1 MSWEDF
7 DIFIGGDCDE
17 NLIKKSVF
25 VFNHINIYPYLL
37 CDWIQEKNSEYHDVV
52 RWLIENQLLKI
63 VMTKEELESDLE
75 DKIYYSA
82 NRELHELAYRN
93 IPKLAN
99 PPKYPKEYEES
110 LALSSK
116 QDAQDP
122 IMKDISLRAFRKRFE
137 DDYWSTDTYRQV
149 MDSPV
154 LIPKEKEGFKQEL
167 EKIYQIYLSNYLK
180 RPLDEHH
187 FQNRNE
193 VIFDQFCSSYSVYIN
208 ASEREFYEYKL
219 SGYRNYNALRTIRAA
234 ETILPLVNQKPIQD
248 FSFKELLE
256 IRKKRTWKG
265 AMKVLSRIAH
275 EIPCS
280 EEQVEYQTIAREK
293 IQNVYFDVME
303 SVRGSVLSDSIKAV
317 CNMGLNFIPIVGPVL
332 GPMKDVSDPFVNYL
346 KNQEGKK
353 KLAYFLL
360 DLR

>member
-7 DIFIGGDCDE
+7 DIFIGGDCDK

-25 VFNHINIYPYLL
+25 VFNHINIYPSLL
-37 CDWIQEKNSEYHDVV
+37 WEWIQGKNSKYYDMV
-52 RWLIENQLLKI
+52 RWLIENELLKI
-63 VMTKEELESDLE
+63 VMTKEELESDLGDE
-75 DKIYYSA
+75 IYYGS

-99 PPKYPKEYEES
+99 PPKYPKGYEDS
-110 LALSSK
+110 LVLSSK

-137 DDYWSTDTYRQV
+137 DEYWSTDTFRQV

-154 LIPKEKEGFKQEL
+154 LTPKQKEGFKQEL
-167 EKIYQIYLSNYLK
+167 EKIYQLQLSFFLK
-180 RPLDEHH
+180 RLLDEHH

-193 VIFDQFCSSYSVYIN
+193 VIFDQFCSSYSVYVN
-208 ASEREFYEYKL
+208 SSEREFYEYKL
-219 SGYRNYNALRTIRAA
+219 SGYRDYNALRTIRAA

-256 IRKKRTWKG
+256 IRKKGTWKG
-265 AMKVLSRIAH
+265 AMKTLSRIAD

-280 EEQVEYQTIAREK
+280 EEQVEYHTIAKEK
-293 IQNVYFDVME
+293 IQDVLFDVME
-303 SVRGSVLSDSIKAV
+303 SERGSVLSDSIKAV
-317 CNMGLNFIPIVGPVL
+317 CNMGLNFIPIVGPIL
-332 GPMKDVSDPFVNYL
+332 SPIKDVSDPFVNYL